1 MRHFARDHRLL
12 ITLPLLLVMLAIV
25 PALTMGLTW
34 VRQVGLLSADAVVF
48 ASDAPAMDRFMA
60 RAMKGVYGDRV
71 QICDGTADD
80 VELQAA
86 VNALTQGG
94 RILYSGGTFHPSTY
108 ITMSASDNLP
118 MCFEGRGDSTT
129 FSFSRGDLAASGR
142 QLFTNYNGVDR
153 YDVKDIRFCNMK
165 FVEENAVVATSYGDG
180 IGTGY
185 ADGDSSNHNISVV
198 GCEFDHCGVRILNV
212 DTGRVMLGGNYVHDV
227 VGNCLNDMVLAA
239 RYCDAPVVI
248 EANTVNKVYDMGIVA
263 QDCTSGVVIVGNTVI
278 DNGQTGTSYAICTDS
293 CVDVQISLNNVQGR
307 YGINSEDDIGP
318 VLISYNTVSGT
329 TDYGIGILVWG
340 NGDHSPYQVDV
351 SHNSVTSMKYGINL
365 NSVADAIVSHNKVRT
380 SANYGIYVLD
390 AKAVTPRRTQILYND
405 LYDFADVTA
414 YQGGIRI
421 AVDYVDIIGNNID
434 GNSNTN
440 ARAIIGNNGTQA
452 NCRILD
458 NNITGIGSAS
468 NIMYQVGTGAEIRGN
483 KGYIAPGEVRTYAV
497 TITAGT
503 ENTTSYLQNPLS
515 QNVWVTSAT
524 FVLTTAAT
532 GGNPNYDI
540 GTDADG
546 SGAPSVSALFT
557 NVPDTVA
564 TYNSWSNDVGSTS
577 GGAFGVQTAYWQLD
591 AAGGTNDYVGI
602 IIDDADGTGAVGTL
616 YVTVMGQ

>member
-129 FSFSRGDLAASGR
+129 FSFSRGDLA
-142 QLFTNYNGVDR
+142 
-153 YDVKDIRFCNMK
+153 
-165 FVEENAVVATSYGDG
+165 
-180 IGTGY
+180 
-185 ADGDSSNHNISVV
+185 
-198 GCEFDHCGVRILNV
+198 
-212 DTGRVMLGGNYVHDV
+212 
-227 VGNCLNDMVLAA
+227 
-239 RYCDAPVVI
+239 
-248 EANTVNKVYDMGIVA
+248 
-263 QDCTSGVVIVGNTVI
+263 
-278 DNGQTGTSYAICTDS
+278 
-293 CVDVQISLNNVQGR
+293 
-307 YGINSEDDIGP
+307 
-318 VLISYNTVSGT
+318 
-329 TDYGIGILVWG
+329 
-340 NGDHSPYQVDV
+340 
-351 SHNSVTSMKYGINL
+351 
-365 NSVADAIVSHNKVRT
+365 
-380 SANYGIYVLD
+380 
-390 AKAVTPRRTQILYND
+390 
-405 LYDFADVTA
+405 
-414 YQGGIRI
+414 
-421 AVDYVDIIGNNID
+421 
-434 GNSNTN
+434 
-440 ARAIIGNNGTQA
+440 
-452 NCRILD
+452 
-458 NNITGIGSAS
+458 
-468 NIMYQVGTGAEIRGN
+468 
-483 KGYIAPGEVRTYAV
+483 
-497 TITAGT
+497 
-503 ENTTSYLQNPLS
+503 
-515 QNVWVTSAT
+515 
-524 FVLTTAAT
+524 
-532 GGNPNYDI
+532 
-540 GTDADG
+540 
-546 SGAPSVSALFT
+546 PSVSALFT